1 MIDIFKAFLLTSAIG
16 TALAIILTLFKPI
29 TRKLFS
35 GSWHYYI
42 WLVVLLVMIFP
53 IKLTLPQAS
62 EVPQKTEIVNTH
74 LEKSEEAQ
82 APITNTPLTIVE
94 NTQPIQTEQS
104 TQPKAA
110 SVIEKAINY
119 MNSFS
124 IVFSYIWII
133 GAVALLLFRLFNY
146 FIFILRLHKYTEVIS
161 CPEVAEYT
169 NRNITT
175 RVSEKIS
182 SPLIIGV
189 FRPTLLLPKTSLTQ
203 EQLHNILSHE
213 TTHLKRNDLVY
224 KWFVSFVKCF
234 CWYNP
239 AVYLIGRQINI
250 DCEISCDLAVVEK
263 MTDTEKKSY
272 IETILALLTHNNSK
286 VVPLTTGMAGNKK
299 ILKRRF
305 AMIKKPFK
313 ISKKTMIISIVL
325 AIVILGISVLASGIL
340 NGKLFDI
347 YKNET
352 IELNTDERNG
362 NAFNTLILGVD
373 EQNRADTIMLVMV
386 AEDKTECLSIPRD
399 TVFEGKKISEILAQE
414 NGNQNVIDSVRQEL
428 SIPITYYAKVNIDF
442 IKDLIDCSGGTME
455 VDVPMDM
462 KYDDPYKDLHIDL
475 KLGKQ
480 ILDSE
485 SVCNLLRYRRSNNGE
500 GYEDGDLGRIRIG
513 QQVIGQLISTTNLA
527 DIVSNSKEMIYS
539 MNKNVETN
547 YSIKNII
554 SDKDIIADKEII
566 FDIIPF
572 RAQIKNGMRLCEI
585 EHNQF
590 DSLYRDIF
598 VFDNDDNV
606 LKYHKSVN
614 VLQEFFMAFSKGKY
628 GDMKE
633 LCTDYVWNTYY
644 KEGKGF
650 CDLEIASYAG
660 ISIPTSL
667 KGDNYFMY
675 EVKLVDN
682 SNRKNNTIIFYTWRF
697 YLEKQEN
704 GKYLI
709 SEVNITLD

>member
-62 EVPQKTEIVNTH
+62 EVLPKTEIVNTH

-82 APITNTPLTIVE
+82 APTTNTPLTIVE

-104 TQPKAA
+104 TQPKTA

-133 GAVALLLFRLFNY
+133 VAVSLLLFRLFNY

-169 NRNITT
+169 NRKITT

-182 SPLIIGV
+182 APLIIGI

-213 TTHLKRNDLVY
+213 ITHLNRNDLLY
-224 KWFVSFVKCF
+224 KWFVSLVKCL

-239 AVYLIGRQINI
+239 MIYFISRQINI
-250 DCEISCDLAVVEK
+250 DCEISCDLTVVEK
-263 MTDTEKKSY
+263 MNDMEKKSY
-272 IETILALLTHNNSK
+272 IETILLLLTHNKSK

-325 AIVILGISVLASGIL
+325 AVVILGASVLASGIL
-340 NGKLFDI
+340 NGKLFNI

-352 IELNTDERNG
+352 IELNTDKRNG
-362 NAFNTLILGVD
+362 DIFNTLLLGVD
-373 EQNRADTIMLVMV
+373 EKGRADTIMLVMLT
-386 AEDKTECLSIPRD
+386 DNDLTGLSIPRD
-399 TVFEGKKISEILAQE
+399 TYFNGKRISDILTEE
-414 NGNQNVIDSVRQEL
+414 NGDQKVVDTVRNEF
-428 SIPITYYAKVNIDF
+428 SIPITYYAKVKIDI
-442 IKDLIDCSGGTME
+442 IKDLVDNTGGLPF
-455 VDVPMDM
+455 DIPMDM
-462 KYDDPYKDLHIDL
+462 KYDDPYKGLTIDL
-475 KLGKQ
+475 AEGEK
-480 ILDSE
+480 IL
-485 SVCNLLRYRRSNNGE
+485 NGE
-500 GYEDGDLGRIRIG
+500 GVSGLLCYRKSNDGKGYANGDLGRIEIG
-513 QQVIGQLISTTNLA
+513 QQVITKFLQDNMAI
-527 DIVSNSKEMIYS
+527 DIIGNSKKVVDSINENI
-539 MNKNVETN
+539 VTN
-547 YSIKNII
+547 YSLKNYLN
-554 SDKDIIADKEII
+554 DKDIWINKKISFFTVPGSTVFSKDGMYVYEIDYGRLKNLLSYDMAVQNNNCVNDT
-566 FDIIPF
+566 FENT
-572 RAQIKNGMRLCEI
+572 IKNFFGHFAKSEFEAMKSYCTKKFVANE
-585 EHNQF
+585 F
-590 DSLYRDIF
+590 YKDSVHSMKRATLDKLIAPLEKDI
-598 VFDNDDNV
+598 
-606 LKYHKSVN
+606 
-614 VLQEFFMAFSKGKY
+614 
-628 GDMKE
+628 
-633 LCTDYVWNTYY
+633 T
-644 KEGKGF
+644 
-650 CDLEIASYAG
+650 
-660 ISIPTSL
+660 
-667 KGDNYFMY
+667 GDNLII
-675 EVKLVDN
+675 EVYV
-682 SNRKNNTIIFYTWRF
+682 TIPA
-697 YLEKQEN
+697 EKPQKQGEYIQTN
-704 GKYLI
+704 LNISLIKQADGTYLI
-709 SEVNITLD
+709 DDFVL